1 MQEQG
6 PNRSAGSLSAVDKA
20 FAILSVLSMSD
31 GTGLGV
37 TEIAKKSGVPKATA
51 HRILKALADIDV
63 VYFTES
69 DKKYGLGSTLLGIGL
84 AALRQ
89 LNVPKLARPYLEELA
104 AQTLETATL
113 SMRQGG
119 LRTYLDQVPST
130 QEIKMTVPIGMSF
143 PLYAGASS
151 KAILSTFTSDE
162 LDTYLDSVVLSPLT
176 EGTTLDKEALRADV
190 EEVRVLGYAVSWG
203 ERQRDAASV
212 AAPVRGSDGKAF
224 GSLSVS
230 GPLQRFDRHGT
241 RRLGHLVKETADKL
255 SGEIGYRA

>member
-1 MQEQG
+1 MQEQ
-6 PNRSAGSLSAVDKA
+6 RASESTAALSAVDKA
-20 FAILSVLSMSD
+20 FAILGVLAMSD
-31 GTGLGV
+31 GSGLGV
-37 TEIAKKSGVPKATA
+37 TAIAKESGVSKATA
-51 HRILKALADIDV
+51 HRILKALVDIDV
-63 VYFTES
+63 VYFTEVG
-69 DKKYGLGSTLLGIGL
+69 KKYGLGSTLLSIGL

-104 AQTLETATL
+104 SRTLETATL
-113 SMRQGG
+113 SMHQGG
-119 LRTYLDQVPST
+119 MRTYLDQVPST

-151 KAILSTFTSDE
+151 KAILSTFTQEE
-162 LDTYLDSVVLSPLT
+162 LDAYLDSVVLNPLT
-176 EGTTLDKEALRADV
+176 EVTPIDKDALRADV
-190 EEVRVLGYAVSWG
+190 EEVKVLGYAVSWG

-241 RRLGHLVKETADKL
+241 RRLGHLVKETAGKL

>member
-1 MQEQG
+1 MQE
-6 PNRSAGSLSAVDKA
+6 RSNESTAALSAVDKA
-20 FAILSVLSMSD
+20 FAILGVLSMSD
-31 GTGLGV
+31 GSGLGV
-37 TEIAKKSGVPKATA
+37 TEIAKLSGVPKATA
-51 HRILKALADIDV
+51 HRILKALVEIDV
-63 VYFTES
+63 VYFTEA

-104 AQTLETATL
+104 SQTLETATL

-119 LRTYLDQVPST
+119 MRTYVDQVPST

-143 PLYAGASS
+143 PLYVGASS
-151 KAILSTFTSDE
+151 KAILSTFTREE
-162 LDTYLDSVVLSPLT
+162 LDAYLDSVELSPLT
-176 EGTTLDKEALRADV
+176 EATPIDKDALRADV
-190 EEVRVLGYAVSWG
+190 EEVKVLGYAVSWG